1 MKKIFISVL
10 LLSFLAGCSGNPNP
24 GDSEIQNQVMPLLMK
39 EEYKD
44 TLEVQ
49 NLHKTNGYETNANT
63 YTVDITYD
71 VVFKVS
77 YGELVAKTAP
87 GAIEAMKHG
96 GANNPNGSLDQHLE
110 AVGGVIDG
118 MALGAM
124 WLVYGDFKAGD
135 TFTQQQSVTF
145 IKTENGWRLSS
156 KSSKLL

>member
-1 MKKIFISVL
+1 MKKIFIPVL
-10 LLSFLAGCSGNPNP
+10 LLSFLVGCSGNSNP

-49 NLHKTNGYETNANT
+49 NLHKTNGYENDANT
-63 YTVDITYD
+63 YTVDIAYD

-77 YGELVAKTAP
+77 YGELVVKTAP
-87 GAIEAMKHG
+87 GAIAAMKQG

-135 TFTQQQSVTF
+135 TFTQQKSVTF